1 MDELEFGKATIVYE
15 DQDGDIVEET
25 VDNEMVVYAR
35 DHWMLKSGTD
45 DEGNDLMS
53 QIPRDRVVRV
63 DRNVEKFEDQAQTV
77 RRRVESFADDLREK
91 LPVDVGD
98 GTGGGPRRSGDR
110 HEPQSQTIPVEE
122 GDEGDGR

>member
-1 MDELEFGKATIVYE
+1 MEELELGKATIVYE
-15 DQDGDIVEET
+15 DQDGEIVEET

-45 DEGNDLMS
+45 DDGNDLMS

-63 DRNVEKFEDQAQTV
+63 DRNVEKFEDQARTV
-77 RRRVESFADDLREK
+77 RRRVVSFADELREK

-98 GTGGGPRRSGDR
+98 GRGGGPHRSGDR

>member
-53 QIPRDRVVRV
+53 QIPRDRWCASTGTSKSSRTRPRRFV
-63 DRNVEKFEDQAQTV
+63 DASSRSRTTSAKTPRG
-77 RRRVESFADDLREK
+77 RRRR
-91 LPVDVGD
+91 
-98 GTGGGPRRSGDR
+98 TGGGPRRSGDR

>member
-1 MDELEFGKATIVYE
+1 MDQLELGKATILYE
-15 DQDGDIVEET
+15 DQDGDVVEET
-25 VDNEMVVYAR
+25 VDNEQLVYAR

-63 DRNVEKFEDQAQTV
+63 DRNVQRFEDQAQTV
-77 RRRVESFADDLREK
+77 RHRVESFADDLREK
-91 LPVDVGD
+91 LPMDVGD
-98 GTGGGPRRSGDR
+98 GRGGRRQRSGH

-122 GDEGDGR
+122 GDEGEQ

>member
-1 MDELEFGKATIVYE
+1 
-15 DQDGDIVEET
+15 
-25 VDNEMVVYAR
+25 
-35 DHWMLKSGTD
+35 
-45 DEGNDLMS
+45 
-53 QIPRDRVVRV
+53 VRV